1 MLMNK
6 SVLNKD
12 RLFLLTYAACKGK
25 RLAVFSERV
34 VAFCAAQISGSFS
47 ILVIFYASVVIVMA
61 N

>member
-1 MLMNK
+1 MNK

-34 VAFCAAQISGSFS
+34 VAFCAAQKPLWGSFS
-47 ILVIFYASVVIVMA
+47 ISVIFYASMAIVMA